1 MHWVS
6 CAKAHLTIHYLY
18 KKRLA
23 FTKPESES
31 LSKKKESGMDYA
43 YDMQFESFD
52 LKQKEMNAIE
62 WDEYLIACG
71 IYDDLGV
78 YDYE

>member
-1 MHWVS
+1 
-6 CAKAHLTIHYLY
+6 
-18 KKRLA
+18 
-23 FTKPESES
+23 
-31 LSKKKESGMDYA
+31 MDYA